1 MAAALPGT
9 ARQLQIQAEHA
20 KRVSKLL
27 DRMAKLA
34 VELRLP
40 APPAGDSAEYQQGL
54 AALRDQQLR
63 HLQQQIEHEAAALG
77 QLTQERQQLGG
88 ACALT
93 KSMEKSSKRRRARIR
108 QLVETISAWQQRD
121 LPSSPVTEP
130 LPQQWT
136 EQAIK
141 QLFSGQFPWQQMA
154 GGAGQLPSQLVD
166 RFRDACAEV
175 SRRYGMQRCR
185 CDWNRDPSCRRA
197 LF

>member
-1 MAAALPGT
+1 M
-9 ARQLQIQAEHA
+9 
-20 KRVSKLL
+20 
-27 DRMAKLA
+27 
-34 VELRLP
+34 
-40 APPAGDSAEYQQGL
+40 
-54 AALRDQQLR
+54 RDQQLR

-185 CDWNRDPSCRRA
+185 CDWNRDPSLAGGHCSELVVRRVQMLRVCRRPAPLRSWSTCVSSGSA
-197 LF
+197 LCSTSST